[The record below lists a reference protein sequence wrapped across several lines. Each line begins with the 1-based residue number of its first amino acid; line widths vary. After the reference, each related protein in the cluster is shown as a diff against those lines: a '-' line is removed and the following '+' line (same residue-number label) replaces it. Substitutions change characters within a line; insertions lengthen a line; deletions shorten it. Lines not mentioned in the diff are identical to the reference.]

1 MVRNCRNY
9 FLGRLRTLEIEGEIV
24 NKPSKKGNSFFLPKS
39 NSYASVNSRDISYS
53 QLPSST
59 SSCPQDLGHDS
70 FVISEEIEAL
80 NEIINQSL
88 QCITRDPPKEW
99 VSIETQTG
107 DVSFAAYVDSE
118 YGTNDNLFVTVA
130 NIGTVTDSGFH
141 QLRNLGTSK

>member
-9 FLGRLRTLEIEGEIV
+9 FLRRLRTLEIEREIV

-39 NSYASVNSRDISYS
+39 NSYASVNSRDISYN

-59 SSCPQDLGHDS
+59 SSCPEDLGHDS

-88 QCITRDPPKEW
+88 QCIT
-99 VSIETQTG
+99 
-107 DVSFAAYVDSE
+107 
-118 YGTNDNLFVTVA
+118 
-130 NIGTVTDSGFH
+130 
-141 QLRNLGTSK
+141 